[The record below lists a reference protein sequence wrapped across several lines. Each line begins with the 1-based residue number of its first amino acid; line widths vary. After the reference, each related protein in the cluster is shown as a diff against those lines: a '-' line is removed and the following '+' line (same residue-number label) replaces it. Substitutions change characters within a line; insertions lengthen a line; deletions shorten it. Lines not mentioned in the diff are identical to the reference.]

1 MDSQTLRNRCVSS
14 AVSRSTCRTPRGLV
28 LAPTRELANQIS
40 DVLTPLADAYGMAVT
55 TVYGGVKYERQ
66 FRALDAGADIVVACP
81 GRLEDLIEQQ
91 ALTLADV
98 RIVVL
103 DEADEMADMGFF
115 RRSNAFSSRFDRM
128 RSICCSRPRSIMAVD
143 EVVSEFLHDPKVH
156 SVDEVTSNAIR

>member
-1 MDSQTLRNRCVSS
+1 MPH
-14 AVSRSTCRTPRGLV
+14 PRGLV

-81 GRLEDLIEQQ
+81 GRLEELIEQQ

-103 DEADEMADMGFF
+103 DEADEMADMGFLPPIK
-115 RRSNAFSSRFDRM
+115 RILKQIRQDAQHMLFSATLDHG
-128 RSICCSRPRSIMAVD
+128 VD
-143 EVVSEFLHDPKVH
+143 EVVSEFL
-156 SVDEVTSNAIR
+156 A